1 MKNILSMVR
10 GDTQA
15 LELEITD
22 NDTPTTV
29 DSIYFTVKNDT
40 HTEEDIELPNINLI
54 EGKNI
59 ISIGTEVQGVFET
72 EYYSK
77 EIIDISN
84 YKYNLRKVED

>member
-15 LELEITD
+15 LINLMSGKTMEFVYPLE
-22 NDTPTTV
+22 TP
-29 DSIYFTVKNDT
+29 
-40 HTEEDIELPNINLI
+40 TEEDIELPNINLI

-59 ISIGTEVQGVFET
+59 ITIGTEVYGVFEV
-72 EYYSK
+72 EYCSK